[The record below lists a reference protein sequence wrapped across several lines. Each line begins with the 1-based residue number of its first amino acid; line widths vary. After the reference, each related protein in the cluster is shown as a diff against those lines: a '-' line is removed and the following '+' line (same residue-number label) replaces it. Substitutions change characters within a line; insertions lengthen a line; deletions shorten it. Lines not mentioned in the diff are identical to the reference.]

1 MSVYFDSAYIAKCYV
16 NETDSPRVRA
26 LLRASGGAHSS
37 SLSRAEFAATL
48 LRHLREGS
56 LDRKQCRKL
65 QSDFAADMELGVWTM
80 VPVSDA
86 LMSRVAVRIAQ
97 LASSIHVRTG
107 DAIHLCAAGEAGFS
121 DVWTNDRHMLAA
133 AGAFGL
139 QGRSA

>member
-1 MSVYFDSAYIAKCYV
+1 PRRRTTWPHRQEPEGQGSRPRPTLPHVSSRQDGQRQDSRGGSSVSVYFDSAYIAKCYV

-65 QSDFAADMELGVWTM
+65 QSD
-80 VPVSDA
+80 
-86 LMSRVAVRIAQ
+86 
-97 LASSIHVRTG
+97 
-107 DAIHLCAAGEAGFS
+107 
-121 DVWTNDRHMLAA
+121 
-133 AGAFGL
+133 
-139 QGRSA
+139 